1 MSLPVADLLTPEL
14 EGKLADLLSI
24 DRNILLVETRRFV
37 QLAHQHGIGVVD
49 LDRQR
54 CLIDERVY
62 EGALHRLH
70 LAQQTRGERQQVV
83 ADWCAAAFGPD
94 AATSLPQRGVRLLEE
109 AVELFQACGGDPA
122 MAHKLIDFVFA
133 RPVGA
138 IGQEIGGVSVVL
150 LSLAQA
156 AGLSAEAEETRE
168 VARVLAKPASHW
180 AARNAEKNAAG
191 FDTSAS
197 GADRG

>member
-62 EGALHRLH
+62 EGALHRGRVGRLFLTQRH
-70 LAQQTRGERQQVV
+70 PPAEVWRDVQR
-83 ADWCAAAFGPD
+83 
-94 AATSLPQRGVRLLEE
+94 SL
-109 AVELFQACGGDPA
+109 
-122 MAHKLIDFVFA
+122 
-133 RPVGA
+133 
-138 IGQEIGGVSVVL
+138 S
-150 LSLAQA
+150 
-156 AGLSAEAEETRE
+156 
-168 VARVLAKPASHW
+168 
-180 AARNAEKNAAG
+180 
-191 FDTSAS
+191 
-197 GADRG
+197 